1 MMAACGGGG
10 SREHARGGLRDGTG
24 CALADAPAAPPA
36 PDAPQATAADT
47 QVLDTPRKERAHRG
61 WVAAIL
67 AIASIIGVFAVLSV
81 WVNRQVLN
89 TDNWTAT
96 STKLL
101 EDKKIQTAVSA
112 VLVNE
117 LFKNVD
123 VASELKKVLPSE
135 ISGLAAPAAAG
146 LRALA
151 DQVAP
156 QVLASGPV
164 QEAWRQANK
173 TAQLQLLRILNGGT
187 SVVSTESG
195 VVVLKL
201 HPLLTELA
209 DQVGLGKQLES
220 ARSKLS
226 GGTGE
231 TVRGAAQEKL
241 GVTLPP
247 PSGNIVILRSNQLK
261 TAQNVVKAVKSL
273 AVVLPALALLLF
285 LLAIYLAKDWRRIAM
300 RSVGWCFVAV
310 GIVAVLARRVL
321 ADALVESLVKVPANR
336 EAVHDAFQI
345 GTNLLYDI
353 AIAMITYG
361 LVIVLAAWLA
371 GHTRPATAIRRAL
384 APSLREHVGYVY
396 GAGAA
401 ALLLIVLWGPFPSTR
416 QFLPVLGFAI
426 LIALGIRDLQK
437 KTAAEFPDAQI
448 GDTSASIRAWIEAR
462 RGHAPAAP

>member
-1 MMAACGGGG
+1 VA
-10 SREHARGGLRDGTG
+10 G
-24 CALADAPAAPPA
+24 CALADAPLPPSAPEAPELAAAP
-36 PDAPQATAADT
+36 T
-47 QVLDTPRKERAHRG
+47 QVLETPRRERAHRR
-61 WVAAIL
+61 WIAAVFAL
-67 AIASIIGVFAVLSV
+67 ASIIGVFAVLSV

-89 TDNWTAT
+89 TDNWTTT

-101 EDKKIQTAVSA
+101 EDPKIQSAVGA
-112 VLVNE
+112 VLVSE

-135 ISGLAAPAAAG
+135 VSGLAAPAAAG

-151 DQVAP
+151 NQVAP
-156 QVLASGPV
+156 QVLASAPV

-187 SVVSTESG
+187 STVSTENG

-201 HPLLTELA
+201 HPLLNELA
-209 DQVGLGKQLES
+209 AQLGLQKQLEGV
-220 ARSKLS
+220 RTKLQ
-226 GGTGE
+226 GGAGE
-231 TVRGAAQEKL
+231 AARGAAQEKL

-273 AVVLPALALLLF
+273 AVVLPALAILLF
-285 LLAIYLAKDWRRIAM
+285 LVAMGLAMGWRRIA
-300 RSVGWCFVAV
+300 RRTTGWCFVAI
-310 GIVAVLARRVL
+310 GLAAVLARRL
-321 ADALVESLVKVPANR
+321 LGDALVESLVKVPANR
-336 EAVHDAFQI
+336 EAVHNAFEI

-371 GHTRPATAIRRAL
+371 GHTRPAAAVRRAL
-384 APSLREHVGYVY
+384 APSLREHIGYVY
-396 GAGAA
+396 GAGAV
-401 ALLLIVLWGPFPSTR
+401 LLLLVVLWGPFPSTR
-416 QFLPVLGFAI
+416 QLFPVIGFAI
-426 LIALGIRDLQK
+426 LIGLGIRDLQK
-437 KTAAEFPDAQI
+437 KTAVEFPDAQV
-448 GDTSASIRAWIEAR
+448 GDASHAIRAWLQAR